1 MTFQSVHDYF
11 ENNDLPQP
19 DGDFTIDYDDAVD
32 RMIAICENADIEEFD
47 IHDLIDYIAT
57 HYGVEPSELLEE
69 YDKYQ
74 QRIQYFR
81 PSDWFQS

>member
-32 RMIAICENADIEEFD
+32 AMIAICEDADIEEFD

-69 YDKYQ
+69 YDNYQ
-74 QRIQYFR
+74 IRIQYR
-81 PSDWFQS
+81 R

>member
-69 YDKYQ
+69 YDNYQ
-74 QRIQYFR
+74 IRIQYR
-81 PSDWFQS
+81 R

>member
-11 ENNDLPQP
+11 EHNDLPTP
-19 DGDFTIDYDDAVD
+19 DGDFDTDYDDAVD
-32 RMIAICENADIEEFD
+32 AMIAICEDTEIEEFD

-69 YDKYQ
+69 YDNYQ
-74 QRIQYFR
+74 IRIQYR
-81 PSDWFQS
+81 R